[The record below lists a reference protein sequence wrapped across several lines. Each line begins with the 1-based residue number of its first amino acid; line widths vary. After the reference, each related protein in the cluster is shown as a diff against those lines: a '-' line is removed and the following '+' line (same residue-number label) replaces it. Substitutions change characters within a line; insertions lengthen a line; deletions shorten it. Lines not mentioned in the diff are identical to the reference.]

1 MKKFGETLIRL
12 ILKHSLAIIIIFTL
26 LTLAALM
33 FIPHIEMDNSVD
45 AFFDKKSASYLDFQ
59 AWKRQFGSDEVII
72 VAFSDRDIFTAQ
84 NLELIARLTKA
95 FEQMEYIYK
104 VTSLANVNDI
114 IGSEKDFI
122 VRPLVEKIPTGPK
135 ELAALKQETLENP
148 LYQKNLISAD
158 ATTTAIIIE
167 LQHQPGA
174 SDIYKKEVFTEINR
188 ILKNEF
194 PPDKK
199 YYLSGTTTIEYYYAN
214 YMQEDLKR
222 FLPLI
227 LGLVFVVLVIS
238 FRGVVGF
245 ILPFLVVI
253 LSLIWTMAF
262 LFLCGYSINNVT
274 TVIPPI
280 MLSITLLEAVHFVWE
295 LIERK
300 KTKQALQE
308 PNKVLAETM
317 RHLFIPCLLTNVT
330 TVIGFF
336 ALLVISVPPIRQLGL
351 VAGVGVFFSLII
363 TFVLLPAL
371 IKQFGLL
378 KYLAGKETRHG
389 IRKATDK
396 MLFGLTKFS
405 EKYKIPVL
413 VVTAVII
420 VVAVWTTSRIKTE
433 TSVLEYFKKSGPVYL
448 ATTFIEKHL
457 CGIHMLNVSLKE
469 NRSDYFKEPPALK
482 KIEELCVFLKSLPEV
497 DKVSSILDYLKE
509 INKSFHN
516 EDAGFYKIPGSR
528 KLVAQYAL
536 LYGGTEL
543 NDFMN
548 GNWNW
553 ATVRVRLKEHSTVK
567 LKNII
572 RKIDGYLAQN
582 FGSKDIAKTVG
593 QTILEVN
600 ANEAVTSGQISS
612 LSLAIL
618 LIFGMMFI
626 DFRSISLGLISLVPN
641 LFPLLLNFGLM
652 GLLSIRLDSV
662 TSIVSDIGIGIIVD
676 DTIHFY
682 HSFGEQVKKTGNYR
696 QALYKSFLMKGNPTI
711 ITSVI
716 LILGFGV
723 VSFSNFVPTYYF
735 GILSALLIFNAMW
748 SELLLSPAL
757 LMLVKPKF
765 PKIKRWKK

>member
-1 MKKFGETLIRL
+1 MKKFGDTLIRL
-12 ILKHSLAIIIIFTL
+12 TLKHSLVIIIIFSL
-26 LTLAALM
+26 LTLAALAL
-33 FIPHIEMDNSVD
+33 IPRIKMDNSVD

-59 AWKRQFGSDEVII
+59 AWKKQFGSDEVII
-72 VAFSDRDIFTAQ
+72 VAFSDQDIFTVQ
-84 NLELIARLTKA
+84 NLQLIARLTKK
-95 FEQMEYIYK
+95 FEQVQYVDK
-104 VTSLANVNDI
+104 VTSLTNVNDI
-114 IGSEKDFI
+114 IGSENDFI
-122 VRPLVEKIPTGPK
+122 VQPLVEKIPTGPK
-135 ELAALKQETLENP
+135 ELASLKQQALENP

-167 LQHQPGA
+167 LQHRPQA
-174 SDIYKKEVFTEINR
+174 SDIYKKKVFTEINQ
-188 ILKNEF
+188 ILKSEF
-194 PPDKK
+194 PADKK

-214 YMQEDLKR
+214 YMQEDLKK

-227 LGLVFVVLVIS
+227 LGLVFVILVLS
-238 FRGVVGF
+238 FRGIVGF

-262 LFLCGYSINNVT
+262 LYLCGYSINNVT

-300 KTKQALQE
+300 NSGEFPGK
-308 PNKVLAETM
+308 PDKVLAETM
-317 RHLFIPCLLTNVT
+317 RHLFMPCLLTNIT

-336 ALLVISVPPIRQLGL
+336 ALLVTSVPPIRQLGW
-351 VAGVGVFFSLII
+351 VAGIGVFFSLII
-363 TFVLLPAL
+363 TFTLLPAL
-371 IKQFGLL
+371 IKQFSLL
-378 KYLAGKETRHG
+378 KYLAGKETSHG
-389 IRKATDK
+389 LRKRTDK
-396 MLFGLTKFS
+396 ILLGLTKFS
-405 EKYKIPVL
+405 EKYKIPIL
-413 VVTAVII
+413 AVTAVII
-420 VVAVWTTSRIKTE
+420 VVAVWATFRIKTE
-433 TSVLEYFKKSGPVYL
+433 TSVLEYFKKTGPVYL

-469 NRSDYFKEPPALK
+469 NQTDYFKNPEALR
-482 KIEELCVFLKSLPEV
+482 KIDELCAFLKTFPEV
-497 DKVSSILDYLKE
+497 DKVSSVLDYLKE

-516 EDAGFYKIPGSR
+516 EDAGFYKIPESR

-543 NDFMN
+543 DDFVN
-548 GNWNW
+548 EKWNW
-553 ATVRVRLKEHSTVK
+553 TTVRVRLKEHSTVK

-572 RKIDGYLAQN
+572 HKIDGYLAGN

-600 ANEAVTSGQISS
+600 ANEAVTSGQVGS
-612 LSLAIL
+612 LSLAII

-626 DFRSISLGLISLVPN
+626 DFRSISLGLISLTPN

-682 HSFGEQVKKTGNYR
+682 HSFGEEVKKNGDYQ
-696 QALYKSFLMKGNPTI
+696 QALYKSFLTKGSPTI

-723 VSFSNFVPTYYF
+723 VSFSKFVPTYYF
-735 GILSALLIFNAMW
+735 GILSSLLIFNAMW

-765 PKIKRWKK
+765 PQEKK